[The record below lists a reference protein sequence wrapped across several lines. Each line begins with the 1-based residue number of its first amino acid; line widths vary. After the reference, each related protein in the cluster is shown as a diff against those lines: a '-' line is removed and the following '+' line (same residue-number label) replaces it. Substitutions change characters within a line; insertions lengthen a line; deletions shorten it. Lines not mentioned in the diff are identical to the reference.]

1 MVLLP
6 SFSGADT
13 AKNLLP
19 YTLKL
24 LINCKPKNPQ
34 VQFSLISVKLAKVDA
49 TVDPKAAGQYKVQ
62 GYPTIFFF
70 HKGEKIDYNG
80 QRTKEYLVNWLL
92 KKTRDPLVPVDQ
104 AGYEKLKSEDKVS
117 IIFHGD
123 ASSSEGQIVSKLA
136 VADDYNSKKSQ

>member
-13 AKNLLP
+13 AKNLVP

-24 LINCKPKNPQ
+24 PINCKPKNLQ
-34 VQFSLISVKLAKVDA
+34 VKFSLISVKLAKVDA
-49 TVDPKAAGQYKVQ
+49 TVDPKVAGQYKVQ

-123 ASSSEGQIVSKLA
+123 ASSTEGQIVSKLA
-136 VADDYNSKKSQ
+136 VADDYNSNKCQ